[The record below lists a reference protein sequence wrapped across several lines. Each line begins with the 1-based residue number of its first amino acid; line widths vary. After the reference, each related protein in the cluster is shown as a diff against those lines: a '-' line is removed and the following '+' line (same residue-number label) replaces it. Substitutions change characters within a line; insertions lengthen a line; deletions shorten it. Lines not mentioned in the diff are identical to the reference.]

1 MDGSNKL
8 VKTAGQW
15 QRSEVRTQRCC
26 CCILIVPFSL
36 IQILYKYT
44 TQIGP
49 PFFFFF
55 HSLSLFFLSP
65 PSHRS
70 LLPRLSNSED
80 VMLSKK
86 LPLLNGLFHGR
97 GRERLITR

>member
-15 QRSEVRTQRCC
+15 QRSEVRTQRCV

-49 PFFFFF
+49 PFFFFSF
-55 HSLSLFFLSP
+55 SFSFFLFRL
-65 PSHRS
+65 HRTGVFF
-70 LLPRLSNSED
+70 R
-80 VMLSKK
+80 VY
-86 LPLLNGLFHGR
+86 
-97 GRERLITR
+97 LIPKT